1 MKNKL
6 FLYTLLLTVL
16 TFSGCTQKGDS
27 TMPNTNADSG
37 NNTSTTAISEAQAK
51 ETALSHAGVT
61 SDQVTFVKVEK
72 DSDIGRE
79 KYEIEFYTTDQ
90 KEYDYEIDLYTGEI
104 LEYDYDAEG
113 YSAPNTSA
121 NDTGTT
127 TITSNITEAEAK
139 QIALNEVPGATDQH
153 IVAFKSETDDN
164 RSIYDGTIHYN
175 GKEYDFEI
183 DMTTGAILEWD
194 VENM

>member
-37 NNTSTTAISEAQAK
+37 NNTSTTAISESQAK